1 MNKTYQELCDEV
13 LQLREQLQATQET
26 ALAARVDYLEARLAR
41 SDECARRLRNL
52 EAQLQGEVNELE
64 GRVLGLEIENEA
76 MKDALRPFA
85 QAWLLRQPRLDGSR
99 KANERRL
106 ERALEGFWS
115 AGPGDER
122 FALTGQ
128 HLKDAHDAL
137 ATLASEQC
145 DQKEAQGCQ
154 ACNSTPGQYHAPECP
169 AVDAFTTGRIPAG
182 GDHE

>member
-1 MNKTYQELCDEV
+1 MNKTYDELCDEI
-13 LQLREQLQATQET
+13 LQLREQLQAAQQT

-41 SDECARRLRNL
+41 ADERASRLRNL

-64 GRVLGLEIENEA
+64 GRVLELEIENAA

-85 QAWLLRQPRLDGSR
+85 QAWLLRQPRLDGTR

-115 AGPGDER
+115 AGSGDER

-137 ATLASEQC
+137 TTISSEQC

-154 ACNSTPGQYHAPECP
+154 ACNSTPGQFHAPECP
-169 AVDAFTTGRIPAG
+169 VVNAFTAGRIRG
-182 GDHE
+182 GEE